1 MELGSLMT
9 STTAAA
15 NKRERGS
22 MRSFG
27 SKTQIKSSSKVSR
40 SSETFGWCCSLSI
53 HHSVVSYGLLRVEVR
68 SWGGKKHLLPLRS
81 KWSVTKTLRKKKL
94 VGEHNVFFIIC
105 LYNICSVFKK
115 CVHQPLHLRR
125 HRQGNENVAVWNEIL
140 MFNRSSEVVNLD
152 LGTLYCECCF
162 YLKKIN
168 KVVIIKLCKC
178 SLNQQ
183 QSTTFASCKTPKTS
197 SQ

>member
-68 SWGGKKHLLPLRS
+68 SWDGKKHLLPLRS
-81 KWSVTKTLRKKKL
+81 KWSVTKTLREKKL
-94 VGEHNVFFIIC
+94 VGEHNVFFFIIC
-105 LYNICSVFKK
+105 LYNICSVFQKS
-115 CVHQPLHLRR
+115 VHQPLHLRR

-140 MFNRSSEVVNLD
+140 MFIRTCKFGFGHIVLWM
-152 LGTLYCECCF
+152 LLLF
-162 YLKKIN
+162 KKIN